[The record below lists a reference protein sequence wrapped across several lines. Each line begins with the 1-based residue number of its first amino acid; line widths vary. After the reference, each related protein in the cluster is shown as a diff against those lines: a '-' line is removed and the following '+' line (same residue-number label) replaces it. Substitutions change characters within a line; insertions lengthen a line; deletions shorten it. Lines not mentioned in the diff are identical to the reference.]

1 MVLAMAGFALED
13 MLIKITA
20 ETLPTGQVVITIGIL
35 GAAVIGIVAVSGRHA
50 LIARRHFTR
59 LSVFRILAELTGALC
74 FITAITLTPLSSA
87 SAILQAAPLFVA
99 IGGALFLNE
108 TVGWRRW
115 SAILVGLAGVL
126 LIVRPGWSD
135 FEPLSL
141 FAVGAAIA
149 LAARDVAIKAS
160 PSTLPS
166 SVMAFQGMIVFS
178 MSGVILLALDR
189 APVIPDATN
198 WTMLGLASL
207 IGVGGYFAI
216 ITAIRIG
223 EVALVSPFRYTRMLF
238 ALLIGIVVFR
248 ERPDMLTYLGAAIV
262 VSSGL
267 YTLYREQK
275 LRRTLRIAAAS

>member
-1 MVLAMAGFALED
+1 MSLDEGDLVDGRYRLGPIIGRGA
-13 MLIKITA
+13 
-20 ETLPTGQVVITIGIL
+20 TGTVHR
-35 GAAVIGIVAVSGRHA
+35 ARH
-50 LIARRHFTR
+50 
-59 LSVFRILAELTGALC
+59 E
-74 FITAITLTPLSSA
+74 
-87 SAILQAAPLFVA
+87 
-99 IGGALFLNE
+99 
-108 TVGWRRW
+108 
-115 SAILVGLAGVL
+115 GL
-126 LIVRPGWSD
+126 
-135 FEPLSL
+135 
-141 FAVGAAIA
+141 
-149 LAARDVAIKAS
+149 ARDVAIKAS

-207 IGVGGYFAI
+207 FGVGGYFAI

-223 EVALVSPFRYTRMLF
+223 DVALVSPFRYTRMLF

-275 LRRTLRIAAAS
+275 LRRALRIAAAS